1 MKLNRRFSGS
11 HRMAD
16 LLNCDY
22 NIIPILSR
30 FGIPLGF
37 GHQTISEVCTR
48 MEINEEVFLLVVNFL
63 LTGKIDSATFDRVTA
78 TQVVDFLHNSHEYFL
93 NFKFPHIRKNLLEA
107 FDDSNPWINPAILSF
122 FDNFIEKVKTHF
134 ANEERTVFPYVRRL
148 DAGELDPSEDYSI
161 DTFRRSHD
169 DEIETSLNELKNII
183 MRFYVTDRP
192 DLMYDVLVDLY
203 NVEEDLEKHSSIENH
218 ILVPMV
224 TAIENKKL

>member
-1 MKLNRRFSGS
+1 
-11 HRMAD
+11 
-16 LLNCDY
+16 
-22 NIIPILSR
+22 
-30 FGIPLGF
+30 
-37 GHQTISEVCTR
+37 

>member
-1 MKLNRRFSGS
+1 MTDLINR
-11 HRMAD
+11 
-16 LLNCDY
+16 DY

-37 GHQTISEVCTR
+37 GHQKIGEVCAR
-48 MEINEEVFLLVVNFL
+48 MDINEEVFLLVVNFL
-63 LTGKIDSATFDRVTA
+63 LTGKIDSEAFGRVTA
-78 TQVVDFLHNSHEYFL
+78 TQVVEFLHNSHEYFL
-93 NFKFPHIRKNLLEA
+93 NFKFPHIRKNLLDA
-107 FDDSNPWINPAILSF
+107 LDDANTRINPAILSF
-122 FDNFIEKVKTHF
+122 FDNYIEKVKEHF
-134 ANEERTVFPYVRRL
+134 AYEERTVFPYVRRL
-148 DAGELDPSEDYSI
+148 DAGELNPCEEYSI

-203 NVEEDLEKHSSIENH
+203 NVEEDLEKHSNIENH

-224 TAIENKKL
+224 TMIERSRR